1 VRVSINNWFDFQFVD
16 NNNLPDQLHDFEDLV
31 YELKVMGVEQSKSIY
46 VVSAIKKLLCLG
58 QSLLKVLNRTV
69 IRVEGTP

>member
-1 VRVSINNWFDFQFVD
+1 MRVSINNWFDFQFVD